1 MVPGAPLKSSS
12 GSVDKLHME
21 SPELKNLPNKNAL
34 KYFGYTYSVVVFLSA
49 VALAIGFQNCSQ
61 IAPLATAS
69 RAVAS
74 SDLLRIKKAP
84 KDIDSEVGATVTLTV
99 EVAQDDVTYQWF
111 KDDTLIPGATK
122 RELVMEKLT
131 REHSGRYTV
140 RVSRGEAVTQ
150 TKPAHL
156 TVK

>member
-1 MVPGAPLKSSS
+1 MIM
-12 GSVDKLHME
+12 GSN
-21 SPELKNLPNKNAL
+21 ELKNLPNKNAF
-34 KYFGYTYSVVVFLSA
+34 KYFGYSYSVVVFLSA
-49 VALAIGFQNCSQ
+49 VGLALGFQNCSLV
-61 IAPLATAS
+61 APAITAS

-84 KDIDSEVGATVTLTV
+84 KDLDSEVGATVTLAV

-122 RELVMEKLT
+122 RELVMEKIT
-131 REHSGRYTV
+131 KEHSGRYTV
-140 RVSRGEAVTQ
+140 RISRGDAVAQ